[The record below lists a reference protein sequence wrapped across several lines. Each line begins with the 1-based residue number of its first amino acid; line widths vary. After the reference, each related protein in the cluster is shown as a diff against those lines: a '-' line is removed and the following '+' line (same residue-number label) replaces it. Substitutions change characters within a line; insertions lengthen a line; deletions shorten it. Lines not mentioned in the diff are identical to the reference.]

1 MLRGAII
8 GTGNIALKGHLPAY
22 LKDEELKKEIA
33 IVAAVDLSPANLEKA
48 KELLPSVRTYPSVTS
63 LFENEKLDFVDICS
77 PPHSRREIID
87 AALDHPC
94 HIICEKPLATSVSE
108 GRQIA
113 EKIKEKGV
121 VFVPCHQ
128 YRYSAVWK
136 SVKEILDRRELG
148 DVLLAQFNVF
158 RMKAD
163 SGNPEWQSEWRVDPQ
178 VSGGGIIVDTGSHYC
193 YLLSYLFGK
202 PRRLTART
210 ATLRHHEYPVEDT
223 ALILAEYDHL
233 VAEINLTW
241 AADRR
246 ENRNLIIG
254 SIGSLWTGSDRI
266 FLSRNGDQKEL
277 HLEDVSNKTAYVQWY
292 AELFREFVNRVKEE
306 NHGTD
311 FLEEA
316 LDILFWTESCYE
328 SAAKGITVQ
337 LQ

>member
-8 GTGNIALKGHLPAY
+8 GVGNIALKGHLPAY
-22 LKDEELKKEIA
+22 VQDKELMKEIT

-48 KELLPSVRTYPSVTS
+48 KELLPSIRTYPSVSS
-63 LFENEKLDFVDICS
+63 LFEKEKVDFVDICS
-77 PPHSRREIID
+77 PPHSRGEIID
-87 AALDHPC
+87 AALDHGC
-94 HIICEKPLATSVSE
+94 HIICEKPLATSSSE
-108 GRQIA
+108 GRAIG
-113 EKIKEKGV
+113 ERIKEKAA

-128 YRYSAVWK
+128 YRYSEVWK

-163 SGNPEWQSEWRVDPQ
+163 SGNPEWRSDWRVDPHL
-178 VSGGGIIVDTGSHYC
+178 SGGGIIVDTGSHYF
-193 YLLSYLFGK
+193 YLLSHLFGN

-210 ATLRHHEYPVEDT
+210 ATLRHREYPVEDT
-223 ALILAEYDHL
+223 ALILAEYDRL

-246 ENRNLIIG
+246 ENRNLVIG
-254 SIGSLWTGSDRI
+254 TEGSLWTGGDRI
-266 FLSRNGDQKEL
+266 FLSRNGEQREL

-292 AELFREFVNRVKEE
+292 AELFKEFVNRVREK
-306 NHGTD
+306 NHSTD
-311 FLEEA
+311 LLEEA
-316 LDILFWTESCYE
+316 LNVLSWTESCYE
-328 SAAKGITVQ
+328 SAAKGVTVQ